1 MKKFAVVLIIILC
14 LCGCSATNTNKETI
28 TNDDF
33 VLSDTNITSKGIMVG
48 STGGEFQT
56 AYSDYDIA
64 VGVMYDDNSSNKT
77 QETTINKVDYS
88 KSCRVYLSG
97 ISIDDKCISTKQFMK
112 QNNIIDGIDKWF
124 SDNKDYLD
132 KHTAVYK
139 CLIFSFS
146 DGAVSNIESYEKNY
160 NEEK

>member
-1 MKKFAVVLIIILC
+1 MKKFAVVLIMILC
-14 LCGCSATNTNKETI
+14 LCGCSATNTNKETF

-88 KSCRVYLSG
+88 KSCRVYLSV
-97 ISIDDKCISTKQFMK
+97 ISIDDKCISTK
-112 QNNIIDGIDKWF
+112 
-124 SDNKDYLD
+124 
-132 KHTAVYK
+132 TVYETK
-139 CLIFSFS
+139 
-146 DGAVSNIESYEKNY
+146 
-160 NEEK
+160 